1 MIYLDNAATTQIFD
15 SVNEKIYEVNS
26 KNYYNPS
33 ALYDEGV
40 ESQHMLLNAKTELAK
55 NLGTT
60 QEHIIF
66 TSGATE
72 SNNTAIFGFS
82 TGKKDAE
89 YIFSSGEHPSVFAAS
104 NILKTQNRV
113 VKYVDLKSDGTV
125 DAKKLKELLTPNTH
139 FVSIMHVS
147 NETGAINDI
156 KSLCKVVKEYDPNI
170 IFHCDGT
177 QAFCKIPV
185 NVEDL
190 GVDAY
195 TISAHKFH
203 GPKGVGALY
212 VKNMSKLKPYV
223 VGGGQQG
230 GYRSGTENLSGY
242 CGMAMASTIATSN
255 LMQNYVQIKAFRDY
269 FKQEIK
275 ANCSDF
281 VFNESEQNSPYILSV
296 SFKGIRGE
304 VLLHILDKC
313 GVVVGIGSAC
323 SSKKQSNRVL
333 EQMGVKKDYVLGNIR
348 LSFSSFNKPEEIAK
362 ATKIF
367 VEQYKLLKDRMS
379 K

>member
-1 MIYLDNAATTQIFD
+1 MLAAGPAMSSTR
-15 SVNEKIYEVNS
+15 
-26 KNYYNPS
+26 P
-33 ALYDEGV
+33 APGV
-40 ESQHMLLNAKTELAK
+40 KPFAMSD
-55 NLGTT
+55 
-60 QEHIIF
+60 
-66 TSGATE
+66 
-72 SNNTAIFGFS
+72 TAIGIEPVAH
-82 TGKKDAE
+82 T
-89 YIFSSGEHPSVFAAS
+89 YI
-104 NILKTQNRV
+104 
-113 VKYVDLKSDGTV
+113 
-125 DAKKLKELLTPNTH
+125 
-139 FVSIMHVS
+139 
-147 NETGAINDI
+147 
-156 KSLCKVVKEYDPNI
+156 
-170 IFHCDGT
+170 
-177 QAFCKIPV
+177 
-185 NVEDL
+185 
-190 GVDAY
+190 
-195 TISAHKFH
+195 
-203 GPKGVGALY
+203 
-212 VKNMSKLKPYV
+212 
-223 VGGGQQG
+223 
-230 GYRSGTENLSGY
+230 
-242 CGMAMASTIATSN
+242 GMAMASTIATSN